1 MRVQDIEI
9 PYEKDRSRRYRF
21 FERLPGILTWSIFIL
36 PFVISFFAPHVFVF
50 IIIVY
55 ILLWFVKSMAMLLR
69 NVQGLH
75 NLERFKKLN
84 WQGLLADLE
93 SGEVAD
99 AASAPDWHQAYVQ
112 RERALKPSDV
122 LHAVIIAAY
131 NETREIL
138 EPTVQSL
145 IDSNYDLSKVM
156 LIFAY
161 EGRDGAQA
169 KKPVL
174 EMVKEYGSQF
184 KVALAYEHPFNP
196 KEVRGKGGNITFA
209 AREFEKYIEREG
221 IDPNSVV
228 VTTLDADNRPDKN
241 YLAGLTY
248 LYTVCPDPLYASF
261 QPVVVFTNNI
271 WDAPAPMR
279 VIATGNTF
287 WNTVVSMRPHLLR
300 NFSSH
305 AQGMAALIATDYW
318 SVRTIVE
325 DGHQFWRTYFR
336 FDGKHEVY
344 PLYLPIHQDAVFSST
359 YLKTLKMQFIQLRR
373 WAWGA
378 SDIAYVIEKGF
389 FTKNKVPKWDL
400 ITKLARLIEG
410 HVSWATAPLIL
421 AGAGYVPILVHPKD
435 FSSNQLP
442 IIAGNIQTIAMFGI
456 LATLYL
462 SMKMLPPKPA
472 RYKRHRTIFMIL
484 QWVLLPFTTILFNA
498 AAAITAQTRLM
509 FGRYL
514 DKFDVTDKAT
524 KTDDNRTVI

>member
-75 NLERFKKLN
+75 NLERFKKLD

-156 LIFAY
+156 LVFAY

-209 AREFEKYIEREG
+209 AREFEK
-221 IDPNSVV
+221 
-228 VTTLDADNRPDKN
+228 
-241 YLAGLTY
+241 
-248 LYTVCPDPLYASF
+248 
-261 QPVVVFTNNI
+261 
-271 WDAPAPMR
+271 
-279 VIATGNTF
+279 
-287 WNTVVSMRPHLLR
+287 
-300 NFSSH
+300 
-305 AQGMAALIATDYW
+305 
-318 SVRTIVE
+318 
-325 DGHQFWRTYFR
+325 
-336 FDGKHEVY
+336 
-344 PLYLPIHQDAVFSST
+344 
-359 YLKTLKMQFIQLRR
+359 
-373 WAWGA
+373 
-378 SDIAYVIEKGF
+378 
-389 FTKNKVPKWDL
+389 
-400 ITKLARLIEG
+400 
-410 HVSWATAPLIL
+410 
-421 AGAGYVPILVHPKD
+421 
-435 FSSNQLP
+435 
-442 IIAGNIQTIAMFGI
+442 
-456 LATLYL
+456 
-462 SMKMLPPKPA
+462 
-472 RYKRHRTIFMIL
+472 
-484 QWVLLPFTTILFNA
+484 
-498 AAAITAQTRLM
+498 
-509 FGRYL
+509 
-514 DKFDVTDKAT
+514 
-524 KTDDNRTVI
+524 